1 MYVHYKGQ
9 EAKVSAS
16 VREVVIQ
23 RATREVTQINLE
35 NKNKIRNFYDSQL
48 EKDSK

>member
-9 EAKVSAS
+9 EAKVFAS
-16 VREVVIQ
+16 VREAVIQ
-23 RATREVTQINLE
+23 SATREVTQINLE
-35 NKNKIRNFYDSQL
+35 NKIRNFYDSQL

>member
-16 VREVVIQ
+16 VREAVIQ

-35 NKNKIRNFYDSQL
+35 NKIRNFYDSQL

>member
-1 MYVHYKGQ
+1 MDVHYKGQ

-16 VREVVIQ
+16 VREAVIQ

-35 NKNKIRNFYDSQL
+35 NKIRNFYDSQL

>member
-1 MYVHYKGQ
+1 MDVHYKGQ

-16 VREVVIQ
+16 VREAVIQ

-35 NKNKIRNFYDSQL
+35 N
-48 EKDSK
+48 EKQNTKLL

>member
-16 VREVVIQ
+16 VREAVIQ

-35 NKNKIRNFYDSQL
+35 NKIRNFYDSQL
-48 EKDSK
+48 EKNSK